1 MEIWRNIYEQ
11 YCEGNLNI
19 KPPEPSAHENYR
31 VLDIE
36 KKHNLTQKQIE
47 EFENF
52 LSEVII
58 DAEKRGFYA
67 GMKIALRLISE

>member
-11 YCEGNLNI
+11 YCEGNLHI
-19 KPPEPSAHENYR
+19 KPPEPSAHENYKA
-31 VLDIE
+31 LDME
-36 KKHNLTQKQIE
+36 KKHNMTQDQIE
-47 EFENF
+47 EFEDYI
-52 LSEVII
+52 SDVII